1 MHLKKLNAIR
11 GRKSPPEVEMFHSKG
26 IVKPIRPMV
35 SQHANYA
42 LLIY

>member
-26 IVKPIRPMV
+26 IVKAIWPMV
-35 SQHANYA
+35 SQHAN
-42 LLIY
+42 